1 MCKTSNATSSL
12 KSKAEK
18 KKQKEL
24 EIIKRKERKIQ
35 RNIPPCGSKALE
47 WKRNAVYSTVKFLII
62 GLHLIAS
69 TFIVK
74 TRYLPESTSL

>member
-1 MCKTSNATSSL
+1 MCKTSNVPSSL

-24 EIIKRKERKIQ
+24 EIIKRQKERQIQ
-35 RNIPPCGSKALE
+35 RNIPPRGSKAPE
-47 WKRNAVYSTVKFLII
+47 VERNDVYKTVKFLLI

-74 TRYLPESTSL
+74 NALFP